1 MHISQATRTL
11 GLFLLVMLI
20 TGSIDSIRNLPT
32 TALFGPT
39 LVFFFIFSAIVFLI
53 PAGLVSAELSSTWTE
68 QGGIYDWVRMAF
80 GEKIAVLAIWLQW
93 INTMAWY
100 PTILSTIAGFLA
112 YLINP
117 ELAENKTYLVTVILI
132 VFWGLTLIN
141 FRGVRSSARFASL
154 CGVLGMLMPMALI
167 IFLGVLWTTQG
178 RPSELH
184 FTAQN
189 IFPDFHHANSWI
201 SLTAIMTSF
210 LGMEL
215 ATVYVRN
222 VVNPQ
227 KTFPR
232 ALLISVCLI
241 LFTMG
246 LGSLA
251 IATVLPPSDIH
262 LVAGVIQAFEAFFSQ
277 YHILW
282 LMPVLTV
289 LLLVGS
295 VGQMTN
301 WMISPAQGLLRA
313 AQHGYFPVFFAK
325 ENKHA
330 VPARM
335 LTLQAILV
343 SFMCFAFLFMPSVN
357 GSYWL
362 LTALSTQLYMIMYLF
377 MFFAAIRLRYKYPY
391 EKRVFKIPGGNFGM
405 WVVALLGV
413 FGTIITLIVGF
424 FPPDSI
430 EVGGKVHY
438 EIVFSMGIVIMIV
451 PVIFLYLYK
460 KIHARRLQWSDQ

>member
-1 MHISQATRTL
+1 MKISQVSRTL
-11 GLFLLVMLI
+11 GLFLLIMLI

-32 TALFGPT
+32 TALFGPS
-39 LVFFFIFSAIVFLI
+39 LIFFFVFSAIVFLI

-80 GEKIAVLAIWLQW
+80 GEKIALVAIWLQW

-117 ELAENKTYLVTVILI
+117 ALVENKTYLVTIILV
-132 VFWGLTLIN
+132 VFWCLTLIN
-141 FRGVRSSARFASL
+141 FRGVRSSARFASI
-154 CGVLGMLMPMALI
+154 CGVLGMILPMALI
-167 IFLGVLWTTQG
+167 IFLGFLWTTQG

-184 FTAQN
+184 FTVQN
-189 IFPDFHHANSWI
+189 IFPDFHHTNSWI

-222 VVNPQ
+222 VLNPQ

-241 LFTMG
+241 LFTMVF
-246 LGSLA
+246 GSLA
-251 IATVLPPSDIH
+251 IATVLPQSDIH
-262 LVAGVIQAFEAFFSQ
+262 LVAGVIQAYEAFFTQ

-282 LMPVLTV
+282 LMPILTI

-295 VGQMTN
+295 AGQMTN

-313 AQHGYFPVFFAK
+313 AQHGYFPKFFAQ
-325 ENKHA
+325 ENKRA

-335 LTLQAILV
+335 LVLQATLV
-343 SFMCFAFLFMPSVN
+343 SLMCFAFLFMPSVN

-377 MFFAAIRLRYKYPY
+377 MFLAALRLRYKFPLQQ
-391 EKRVFKIPGGNFGM
+391 RVFKIPGGNTGM
-405 WVVALLGV
+405 WLVAMLGV
-413 FGTIITLIVGF
+413 FGTITTLIVGF
-424 FPPDSI
+424 FPPDTI
-430 EVGGKVHY
+430 DVGGSLHY
-438 EIVFSMGIVIMIV
+438 EMVFSLGIVLMIA
-451 PVIFLYLYK
+451 PVLLLYLYK
-460 KIHARRLQWSDQ
+460 QLNKP

>member
-1 MHISQATRTL
+1 MQLSQATRSI

-32 TALFGPT
+32 TALFGPS
-39 LVFFFIFSAIVFLI
+39 LIFFFVFSAIVFLI
-53 PAGLVSAELSSTWTE
+53 PAGLISAELSSTWIE

-80 GEKIAVLAIWLQW
+80 GEKIAIIAIWLQW

-112 YLINP
+112 YLIDP
-117 ELAENKTYLVTVILI
+117 ALAENKLYLVSVILI
-132 VFWGLTLIN
+132 VFWSLTLIN
-141 FRGVRSSARFASL
+141 FRGVHSSARFASF
-154 CGVLGMLMPMALI
+154 CGVIGMILPMALI
-167 IFLGVLWTTQG
+167 IFLGILWTTQG
-178 RPSELH
+178 KSSELH
-184 FTAQN
+184 FTAEN
-189 IFPDFHHANSWI
+189 ILPNFHHTNSWI

-232 ALLISVCLI
+232 ALLISVCMI
-241 LFTMG
+241 LFTMV

-251 IATVLPPSDIH
+251 IATVLPTSDIH
-262 LVAGVIQAFEAFFSQ
+262 LVAGVIQAFEAFFAQ

-282 LMPVLTV
+282 LMPILTA
-289 LLLVGS
+289 LLLIGS
-295 VGQMTN
+295 TGQMIN

-313 AQHGYFPVFFAK
+313 AQHGYFPNFFAK
-325 ENKHA
+325 ENKRA
-330 VPARM
+330 VPTRM
-335 LTLQAILV
+335 LILQAVLV
-343 SFMCFAFLFMPSVN
+343 SLMCFAFLFMPSVN

-377 MFFAAIRLRYKYPY
+377 MFLAALRLRYKYPLQI
-391 EKRVFKIPGGNFGM
+391 RTFKISGGKLGM
-405 WVVALLGV
+405 WITSLLGI
-413 FGTIITLIVGF
+413 FGTIITLVVGF

-430 EVGGKVHY
+430 NVGGKLHY
-438 EIVFSMGIVIMIV
+438 EIIFSFGIIVMIL
-451 PVIFLYLYK
+451 PVVFLYGYK
-460 KIHARRLQWSDQ
+460 KLHTRKHSISD

>member
-1 MHISQATRTL
+1 MHLSQATRTL

-20 TGSIDSIRNLPT
+20 TGSIDSIRNLPA
-32 TALFGPT
+32 TALFGPS

-80 GEKIAVLAIWLQW
+80 GDKIAVVAIWLQW

-112 YLINP
+112 YLIDP
-117 ELAENKTYLVTVILI
+117 ALADNKAYLVTVILI
-132 VFWGLTLIN
+132 VFWGLTLLN
-141 FRGVRSSARFASL
+141 FRGIRSSARFASI
-154 CGVLGMLMPMALI
+154 CGVLGMILPMVLI
-167 IFLGVLWTTQG
+167 IFLGFLWTAQG
-178 RPSELH
+178 HHSELH
-184 FTAQN
+184 FTLESMLPS
-189 IFPDFHHANSWI
+189 FGHTNSWI

-227 KTFPR
+227 RTFPR

-241 LFTMG
+241 LFTMMF
-246 LGSLA
+246 GSLA
-251 IATVLPPSDIH
+251 IATVLPTSNIH
-262 LVAGVIQAFEAFFSQ
+262 LVAGVIEAFEAFFSE

-282 LMPVLTV
+282 CMPILAV

-295 VGQMTN
+295 VGQMVN

-313 AQHGYFPVFFAK
+313 AQHGYFPRFFAQ

-335 LTLQAILV
+335 LILQAVLV
-343 SFMCFAFLFMPSVN
+343 SLMCFAFLFMPSVN

-377 MFFAAIRLRYKYPY
+377 MFLAALRLRYKFPFQP
-391 EKRVFKIPGGNFGM
+391 RAFKIPGGNIGM
-405 WVVALLGV
+405 WIVAMLGV
-413 FGTIITLIVGF
+413 VGTIITLIVGF
-424 FPPDSI
+424 FPPDTI
-430 EVGGKVHY
+430 DVGGSVHY
-438 EIVFSMGIVIMIV
+438 EVVFSLGIVMMIA
-451 PVIFLYLYK
+451 PVFLLYLYK
-460 KIHARRLQWSDQ
+460 KFISQ